1 MNPASG
7 INPEIREKYE
17 VTAFAP
23 ATVANVVCGFDVFG
37 FAVNAPGDT
46 VYMRKSSKPGIHI
59 LAIHGDGGRLPLE
72 ADKNTA
78 GVAVNSFL
86 QQTSINTGIEMEIQ
100 KGLPLGSGMGS
111 SAASSVAA
119 LVAINALT
127 GKNLTKVELLPFA
140 MEAERVACGSAHADN
155 VAPAL
160 FGGFILVRG
169 YSPLDV
175 VEIPFPDY
183 LHGVLVHPDF
193 ELKTRDARNLLRQSV
208 PLYDAVRQ
216 WGNTAGMVAGLMK
229 GDDGLI
235 SRSMVDYVAEPVRS
249 LLIPCYSQVKA
260 AALAQGA
267 IGCGISGSG
276 PTMFAICRQDPSLV
290 GKAMQQV
297 FSDTGLSSSVY
308 CSKLNPVGATVI
320 Q

>member
-1 MNPASG
+1 MNPAAG
-7 INPEIREKYE
+7 INTELKSKYE

-37 FAVNAPGDT
+37 FAVHAPGDI
-46 VYMRKSSKPGIHI
+46 VYMRRSDKSGIRIH
-59 LAIHGDGGRLPLE
+59 AIHNDGGRLPLQ

-78 GVAVNSFL
+78 GVAVHSFL
-86 QQTSINTGIEMEIQ
+86 KQTGMDIGIEMEIQ

-119 LVAINALT
+119 LVAINALS
-127 GKNLTKVELLPFA
+127 GKNLSKVDLLPFA

-175 VEIPFPDY
+175 VEIPFPDDLY
-183 LHGVLVHPDF
+183 GVLVHPDF

-216 WGNTAGMVAGLMK
+216 WGNTAGLIAGLMK

-235 SRSMVDYVAEPVRS
+235 GRSMVDYVAEPVRS

-276 PTMFAICRQDPSLV
+276 PTMFAICRKDSSKI
-290 GKAMQQV
+290 GAAMQQV
-297 FSDTGLSSSVY
+297 FSDTGLKSSVY
-308 CSKLNPVGATVI
+308 SSKLNPVGAVVI
-320 Q
+320 D